1 MNDATDASL
10 AISSQGVSL
19 LTLLALCGVRVFVMF
34 IVLPATAQDSLP
46 GIARNGVIYV
56 LSSFIAYGQ
65 PADALAKIQTVGLV
79 GVVFKEAFIGLL
91 IGFAASTVFWIA
103 ESVGLLI
110 DDLAG
115 YNNVQMTNPLSGQQ
129 STPVSTVLLQL
140 AIVSFYALGGMLMLL
155 GALFESFRW
164 WPLTQLGPNMGAVAE
179 SFVIQQSDSMMAAV
193 VKLSAP
199 VMLVLVLVDLAIG
212 LVARAADKLEPSNL
226 SQPIRGVLALLLLAL
241 LTSVFIAQ
249 FGEALGFLHFQ
260 QQLHDAANVGGKRAA
275 SH

>member
-1 MNDATDASL
+1 MSDIADALVAL
-10 AISSQGVSL
+10 SSQGITL

-34 IVLPATAQDSLP
+34 TILPATAQDSLP
-46 GIARNGVIYV
+46 GMARNGVIYV

-65 PADALAKIQTVGLV
+65 PADALEKIQAVGLV
-79 GVVFKEAFIGLL
+79 ALVLKEAFIGLV

-103 ESVGLLI
+103 ESVGLLV

-164 WPLTQLGPNMGAVAE
+164 WPLSQLQPDMGAVSE
-179 SFVIQQSDSMMAAV
+179 SFVIQQSDGMMSAI

-212 LVARAADKLEPSNL
+212 FVARAADKLEPSNL

-249 FGEALGFLHFQ
+249 FSDALGFLKFQ
-260 QQLHDAANVGGKRAA
+260 QQLQDAAHMSGKARALQ
-275 SH
+275 

>member
-1 MNDATDASL
+1 MPTGN
-10 AISSQGVSL
+10 
-19 LTLLALCGVRVFVMF
+19 
-34 IVLPATAQDSLP
+34 
-46 GIARNGVIYV
+46 
-56 LSSFIAYGQ
+56 Q
-65 PADALAKIQTVGLV
+65 PTRWRRSRAAGLV
-79 GVVFKEAFIGLL
+79 GVVFKEAFIGML

-164 WPLTQLGPNMGAVAE
+164 WPLSQLQPDMGAVSE
-179 SFVIQQSDSMMAAV
+179 SFVIQQTDGMMAAV

-212 LVARAADKLEPSNL
+212 FVARAADKLEPSNL

-249 FGEALGFLHFQ
+249 FSESLGFLHFQ
-260 QQLHDAANVGGKRAA
+260 QQLHDAALMSGKGGA

>member
-1 MNDATDASL
+1 MSDTATALL
-10 AISSQGVSL
+10 ALSSQGVSL
-19 LTLLALCGVRVFVMF
+19 LTLLALCGVRMFVLF
-34 IVLPATAQDSLP
+34 FVLPATAQDSLP
-46 GIARNGVIYV
+46 GMTRNGVIYV

-65 PADALAKIQTVGLV
+65 PADALARIEAAGLV
-79 GVVFKEAFIGLL
+79 GLVFKEAFIGLL
-91 IGFAASTVFWIA
+91 IGFAASTVFWVA

-110 DDLAG
+110 DDVSG
-115 YNNVQMTNPLSGQQ
+115 YNNVQMINPLSGEQ
-129 STPVSTVLLQL
+129 STPVSTVLMQL

-164 WPLTQLGPNMGAVAE
+164 WPLSQLMPDMGAIGE
-179 SFVIQQSDSMMAAV
+179 SFVIQQTDGMMAAI

-212 LVARAADKLEPSNL
+212 FVARAADKLDPSNL

-249 FGEALGFLHFQ
+249 SGDALGFLHFQ
-260 QQLHDAANVGGKRAA
+260 QQLHDAANASAKGGA

>member
-1 MNDATDASL
+1 MAL
-10 AISSQGVSL
+10 SSQGLSL

-34 IVLPATAQDSLP
+34 TVLPATAQDSLP
-46 GIARNGVIYV
+46 GMARNGVIYV

-65 PADALAKIQTVGLV
+65 PADALEKIQAAGLV
-79 GVVFKEAFIGLL
+79 GVVFKEAFIGML

-164 WPLTQLGPNMGAVAE
+164 WPLSQLQPDMGAVSE
-179 SFVIQQSDSMMAAV
+179 SFVIQQTDGMMAAV

-212 LVARAADKLEPSNL
+212 FVARAADKLEPSNL

-249 FGEALGFLHFQ
+249 FSESLGFLHFQ
-260 QQLHDAANVGGKRAA
+260 QQLHDAALMSGKGGA